1 MTEKETQQHNDLAES
16 LAVLLYPHGDWPEAR
31 QSFLR
36 NRLETLETAVLV
48 ARISGSDSLA
58 LTKAMRQVLQGLAE
72 VTRLQIA
79 AAKAS
84 PSADHDGQQP

>member
-1 MTEKETQQHNDLAES
+1 MTAEEMMHRDLSDS
-16 LAVLLYPHGDWPEAR
+16 LAKLLYPHGDWPDAR

-48 ARISGSDSLA
+48 ARVSGSDSLA
-58 LTKAMRQVLQGLAE
+58 MTKAMRQVLQGLAE

-79 AAKAS
+79 VGAAS
-84 PSADHDGQQP
+84 RSAEHDGQRP